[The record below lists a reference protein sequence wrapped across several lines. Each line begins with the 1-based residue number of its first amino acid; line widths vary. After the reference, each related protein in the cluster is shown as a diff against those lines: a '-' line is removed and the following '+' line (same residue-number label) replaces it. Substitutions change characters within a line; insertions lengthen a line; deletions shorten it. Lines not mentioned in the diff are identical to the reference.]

1 MTKLGIMIE
10 GQEGL
15 NWERWRSL
23 CADADGLGFHAL
35 RRSDH
40 LFSVMGVEGRECID
54 PWVSLGLAAEWTQ
67 RVRIGVMVSPMTFY
81 QPAALARAAA
91 SVDQLSGGRL
101 DFGVGAGWNQQEH
114 ERHRVPFLTLKER
127 MDRLE
132 AGIQTIRESWKV
144 SATKP
149 AQDPMWL
156 LMGGTGE
163 KRALKI
169 VAREAGEWNLSRL
182 DAALF
187 EQKSAVVDGFC
198 KEAGRDP
205 AEIQRSI
212 MTTFIIGRDRAELR
226 GRAQALGQVL
236 PRFAGLSPDEILE
249 KAAPG
254 ALVGT
259 PAEIADQVKQFA
271 KLGVD
276 LFMLQH
282 FLMDDR
288 EALRLLAEEV
298 MPAVA

>member
-15 NWERWRSL
+15 NWERWRTL
-23 CADADGLGFHAL
+23 CADTDELGFHAL

-54 PWVSLGLAAEWTQ
+54 PWVSLGLAAQWT
-67 RVRIGVMVSPMTFY
+67 RRIRIGVMVSPLTFY
-81 QPAALARAAA
+81 MPAALARAAA
-91 SVDQLSGGRL
+91 SVDQLCGGRL
-101 DFGVGAGWNQQEH
+101 DFGVGAGWNEQEH

-132 AGIQTIRESWKV
+132 AGIETIRESWRLN
-144 SATKP
+144 ATKP
-149 AQDPMWL
+149 VQDPMWL

-163 KRALKI
+163 KRALRI

-182 DAALF
+182 DAELF
-187 EQKSAVVDGFC
+187 KHKSALVDAYC
-198 KEAGRDP
+198 VDAGRDP
-205 AEIQRSI
+205 AEIRRSI
-212 MTTFIIGRDRAELR
+212 MTTFIVGRDRSELR
-226 GRAQALGQVL
+226 RRAEELSQVL
-236 PRFAGLSPDEILE
+236 PRFAGLGPDEVLE
-249 KAAPG
+249 KAAAG

-259 PAEIADQVKQFA
+259 PAEIVDRIREFA
-271 KLGVD
+271 ALGVD

-288 EALRLLAEEV
+288 DALRLLAEEV

>member
-15 NWERWRSL
+15 NWERWRTL
-23 CADADGLGFHAL
+23 CADAEELGFHAL

-54 PWVSLGLAAEWTQ
+54 PWVSLGLAAEWTK
-67 RVRIGVMVSPMTFY
+67 RIRIGVMVSPMTFY
-81 QPAALARAAA
+81 QPATLARAAA

-101 DFGVGAGWNQQEH
+101 DFGVGAGWNQPEH

-132 AGIQTIRESWKV
+132 NGIRIIRESWRL
-144 SATKP
+144 SATRP
-149 AQDPMWL
+149 VQDPIWL

-169 VAREAGEWNLSRL
+169 VGREAGEWNLTRL
-182 DAALF
+182 DEETF
-187 EQKSAVVDGFC
+187 KQKSGVVDASC
-198 KEAGRDP
+198 REAGREP
-205 AEIQRSI
+205 SSIRRSI
-212 MTTFIIGRDRAELR
+212 MTMYLIGRDSGELRRRAEEL
-226 GRAQALGQVL
+226 GRVL
-236 PRFAGLSPDEILE
+236 PRFAGLSPDEIIE
-249 KAAPG
+249 RASES

-259 PAEIADQVKQFA
+259 PAEIVARIQEFA
-271 KLGVD
+271 RLGVD

-288 EALRLLAEEV
+288 DALRLLADEV
-298 MPAVA
+298 MPALA